1 MWLFIETLLR
11 YLMGDGSTTRQQQ
24 LKNFSL
30 PVSVENETK
39 SWSFLETRA
48 QLLLKAY
55 TTTIQVNFVLKLNL
69 LSQSEENYNLL
80 FFHL

>member
-1 MWLFIETLLR
+1 M
-11 YLMGDGSTTRQQQ
+11 YLMGDGAAARQQQ

-39 SWSFLETRA
+39 SWAFLETRA

-55 TTTIQVNFVLKLNL
+55 ATTVQVGIHVVAGK
-69 LSQSEENYNLL
+69 S
-80 FFHL
+80 